1 LNQHTLEAAQP
12 GFAIAAELPD
22 ILPPVRE
29 RRGLWAFVWRH
40 PTLSIGLAILG
51 VMLLIA
57 IFAPWLGT
65 VDPTALAPVKRTR
78 EPGAEFWFGSDAYG
92 RDIYSRVLYGAR
104 I

>member
-1 LNQHTLEAAQP
+1 MNHHSIEAAQP

-29 RRGLWAFVWRH
+29 RRGVSGFVWRH

-57 IFAPWLGT
+57 IFAT
-65 VDPTALAPVKRTR
+65 VLVSEWVTAQVRKKL
-78 EPGAEFWFGSDAYG
+78 
-92 RDIYSRVLYGAR
+92 I
-104 I
+104 